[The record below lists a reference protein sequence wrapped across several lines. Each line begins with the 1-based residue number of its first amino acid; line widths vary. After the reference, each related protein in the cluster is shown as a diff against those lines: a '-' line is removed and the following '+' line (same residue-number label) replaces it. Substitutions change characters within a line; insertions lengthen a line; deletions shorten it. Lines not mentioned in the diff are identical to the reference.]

1 MRETSEDDEMT
12 AISDLLDAWTTA
24 ERAADTATIDRLLAD
39 DFVGVGPLGF
49 LLTKDEW
56 LKRHAPGELTY
67 ETFGLEETQTRLY
80 GDAAVTIARQ
90 VGKGAYRG
98 NPVPGQVRTTLF
110 LVRNDAQWQIASA
123 HMSFIAGTPGAPPIP
138 GPR

>member
-1 MRETSEDDEMT
+1 MT
-12 AISDLLDAWTTA
+12 AIDELLDEWTTA
-24 ERAADTATIDRLLAD
+24 ERTADTATIDRLLAD

-67 ETFGLEETQTRLY
+67 ETFALEETQTRLY
-80 GDAAVTIARQ
+80 GAAAVAIARQ

-98 NPVPGQVRTTLF
+98 NSVPEQVRITLF
-110 LVRNDAQWQIASA
+110 LVRNDAHWQLASA
-123 HMSFIAGTPGAPPIP
+123 HMSFLAGSPGAPPIP
-138 GPR
+138 GR